1 MLHHLIRKCKPFFKI
16 YQKIF
21 LTSKGLSAFDQKNL
35 RLRAGDSF
43 QGYVKLFAAVC
54 DNFDFYESAL
64 REFSDFYAGTSRQRF
79 VEIFSVYFVNSAE
92 EADVSQVYR
101 RFNDIVIGKASGF
114 QNSADVFHALFS
126 LSRNAACYD
135 FARFRNEGNL
145 TGCEEEIA
153 GFDSL
158 GVRAYCARS
167 VCRANNFYCHDDT
180 TSPFDLLL

>member
-1 MLHHLIRKCKPFFKI
+1 MQAFFKI

-21 LTSKGLSAFDQKNL
+21 LTSKGLSAFDQKKISGCAPETLFKAMLNYL
-35 RLRAGDSF
+35 PQYAITSTSTRAPS
-43 QGYVKLFAAVC
+43 
-54 DNFDFYESAL
+54 
-64 REFSDFYAGTSRQRF
+64 EFSDFYAGTSRQRF

-145 TGCEEEIA
+145 TGCEEEITS
-153 GFDSL
+153 FDSL